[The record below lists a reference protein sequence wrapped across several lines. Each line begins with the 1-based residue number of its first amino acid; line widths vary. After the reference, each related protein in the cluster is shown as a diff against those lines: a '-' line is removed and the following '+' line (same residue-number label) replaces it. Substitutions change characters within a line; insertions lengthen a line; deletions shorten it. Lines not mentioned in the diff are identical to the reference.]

1 MDETASSSCRGIGR
15 RLRRLSPDVR
25 TKPDPTPT
33 PSLVKPAL
41 QTVLLV
47 LVAAAGAMLLAGTAA
62 AKEPCWK
69 TLIDDWYDGRIDNVY
84 PVPCYRAALE
94 HMPEDVA
101 QYSTL
106 GDDINR
112 ALQAAI
118 AAESSGGG
126 SNGNS
131 SGNSSG
137 DSTSGVKGE
146 TSSNS
151 STDTSTFYG
160 GPTAEREGAVLASDG
175 RDPGGGAVG
184 QALDSLGP
192 GDADSVPVPLLVLAA
207 LSILLLTLGAAGF
220 VARRVQTRRA
230 TVGPRGDA

>member
-1 MDETASSSCRGIGR
+1 
-15 RLRRLSPDVR
+15 L
-25 TKPDPTPT
+25 
-33 PSLVKPAL
+33 
-41 QTVLLV
+41 
-47 LVAAAGAMLLAGTAA
+47 AAAGALLLAGPAA

-84 PVPCYRAALE
+84 PVGCYRAALE

-118 AAESSGGG
+118 AAQS

-131 SGNSSG
+131 S
-137 DSTSGVKGE
+137 DPPTTSGVKGE
-146 TSSNS
+146 TSPNS

-160 GPTAEREGAVLASDG
+160 GPKAEREGAVLASDG

-184 QALDSLGP
+184 QALDSIGP
-192 GDADSVPVPLLVLAA
+192 GDADSVPVPLLVLAG

-230 TVGPRGDA
+230 TAGPRTDS

>member
-15 RLRRLSPDVR
+15 HLRRLNPDVR

-33 PSLVKPAL
+33 PSLVKRTL
-41 QTVLLV
+41 QTALLV
-47 LVAAAGAMLLAGTAA
+47 LVAAAGALLLAGPAA

-84 PVPCYRAALE
+84 PVPCYRSALE

-118 AAESSGGG
+118 TAQNSGGG
-126 SNGNS
+126 SPPPV
-131 SGNSSG
+131 SG
-137 DSTSGVKGE
+137 GVKGE
-146 TSSNS
+146 TSPNS

-184 QALDSLGP
+184 QTLDALGP
-192 GDADSVPVPLLVLAA
+192 GDADSVPVPLIVLAG

-230 TVGPRGDA
+230 TGGPRTDA

>member
-1 MDETASSSCRGIGR
+1 M
-15 RLRRLSPDVR
+15 
-25 TKPDPTPT
+25 
-33 PSLVKPAL
+33 
-41 QTVLLV
+41 LLV
-47 LVAAAGAMLLAGTAA
+47 LAATAGALLLAGTAS

-118 AAESSGGG
+118 AAGGSSGG
-126 SNGNS
+126 S
-131 SGNSSG
+131 SGGTPTSPPSSG
-137 DSTSGVKGE
+137 GVKGE
-146 TSSNS
+146 TSSPPP
-151 STDTSTFYG
+151 TSTFHG

-175 RDPGGGAVG
+175 REPGGGAVG
-184 QALDSLGP
+184 QALDSIGP
-192 GDADSVPVPLLVLAA
+192 GDADSVPVPLLVLAG

>member
-1 MDETASSSCRGIGR
+1 M
-15 RLRRLSPDVR
+15 
-25 TKPDPTPT
+25 KTP
-33 PSLVKPAL
+33 L
-41 QTVLLV
+41 QTVLFV
-47 LVAAAGAMLLAGTAA
+47 LVAVAGALLLAGPAA

-118 AAESSGGG
+118 AAGNNGG

-131 SGNSSG
+131 Q
-137 DSTSGVKGE
+137 DPPASGVKG
-146 TSSNS
+146 TTNS

-184 QALDSLGP
+184 QTLDALGP
-192 GDADSVPVPLLVLAA
+192 GDADSVPVPLLVLAG

-230 TVGPRGDA
+230 TAGPRTDS

>member
-1 MDETASSSCRGIGR
+1 MVETGSSTCRAIGR
-15 RLRRLSPDVR
+15 HLRRLSPDVR

-33 PSLVKPAL
+33 PSLVKRAL

-47 LVAAAGAMLLAGTAA
+47 FVAAAGALLLTGTAA

-84 PVPCYRAALE
+84 PVQCYRAALE

-118 AAESSGGG
+118 AAQGSNGGSSGGTPT
-126 SNGNS
+126 SPPT
-131 SGNSSG
+131 SG
-137 DSTSGVKGE
+137 GVKGE
-146 TSSNS
+146 TSPPP
-151 STDTSTFYG
+151 DATSTFHG

-184 QALDSLGP
+184 QALDSIGP
-192 GDADSVPVPLLVLAA
+192 GNADSVPVPLLVLAG

-230 TVGPRGDA
+230 TVGPRTDA

>member
-1 MDETASSSCRGIGR
+1 MDETASSCCRAIGR
-15 RLRRLSPDVR
+15 HLRRLSPDVR

-33 PSLVKPAL
+33 PSLVKRAL
-41 QTVLLV
+41 QTALLV
-47 LVAAAGAMLLAGTAA
+47 LVATAGALLLAGTAT

-118 AAESSGGG
+118 AAQGSNGGSSGG
-126 SNGNS
+126 
-131 SGNSSG
+131 
-137 DSTSGVKGE
+137 
-146 TSSNS
+146 
-151 STDTSTFYG
+151 
-160 GPTAEREGAVLASDG
+160 TAA
-175 RDPGGGAVG
+175 
-184 QALDSLGP
+184 
-192 GDADSVPVPLLVLAA
+192 PLP
-207 LSILLLTLGAAGF
+207 
-220 VARRVQTRRA
+220 RRA
-230 TVGPRGDA
+230 A

>member
-1 MDETASSSCRGIGR
+1 VKAT
-15 RLRRLSPDVR
+15 LR
-25 TKPDPTPT
+25 TT
-33 PSLVKPAL
+33 
-41 QTVLLV
+41 LLV
-47 LVAAAGAMLLAGTAA
+47 LVAAAGAFLLAGQAAA

-118 AAESSGGG
+118 AAQADGG
-126 SNGNS
+126 SNGDNS
-131 SGNSSG
+131 GG
-137 DSTSGVKGE
+137 DSGTPTSGVNGE
-146 TSSNS
+146 TSSPPPS
-151 STDTSTFYG
+151 DTTFHG
-160 GPTAEREGAVLASDG
+160 GPTAQREGAMAAG
-175 RDPGGGAVG
+175 RDSGGGPVG
-184 QALDSLGP
+184 SALDSIGP
-192 GDADSVPVPLLVLAA
+192 SSPDSVPVPLIVLGG
-207 LSILLLTLGAAGF
+207 LSILLLALGAAGF

-230 TVGPRGDA
+230 AGGPPTDA

>member
-1 MDETASSSCRGIGR
+1 M
-15 RLRRLSPDVR
+15 
-25 TKPDPTPT
+25 
-33 PSLVKPAL
+33 
-41 QTVLLV
+41 LLV
-47 LVAAAGAMLLAGTAA
+47 LVAAAGALLLAGPAA

-84 PVPCYRAALE
+84 PVACYRAALE

-131 SGNSSG
+131 SGNPPA
-137 DSTSGVKGE
+137 TRSGVKGE

-175 RDPGGGAVG
+175 RDP
-184 QALDSLGP
+184 
-192 GDADSVPVPLLVLAA
+192 
-207 LSILLLTLGAAGF
+207 AAGRS
-220 VARRVQTRRA
+220 ARRWIPSARA
-230 TVGPRGDA
+230 TRTPCPCRYSCWPRSPSCC